1 MGAVITDILCE
12 CVRTT
17 IQLRTPMWWVVALN
31 QKIAIHKTPKKVNR
45 LEMEEKELWQEV
57 EI

>member
-1 MGAVITDILCE
+1 
-12 CVRTT
+12 VRAHNDSATHSD
-17 IQLRTPMWWVVALN
+17 VVGCGIKPKN
-31 QKIAIHKTPKKVNR
+31 SHSQNHKTPKKVNR

>member
-1 MGAVITDILCE
+1 
-12 CVRTT
+12 
-17 IQLRTPMWWVVALN
+17 MWWVVALN